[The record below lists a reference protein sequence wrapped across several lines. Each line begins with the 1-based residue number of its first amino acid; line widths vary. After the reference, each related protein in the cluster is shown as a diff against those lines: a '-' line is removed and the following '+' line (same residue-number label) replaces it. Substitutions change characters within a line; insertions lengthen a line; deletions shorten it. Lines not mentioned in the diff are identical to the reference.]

1 MKYMLDTDI
10 CIYVIKKKPD
20 RVLAALHAGV
30 QEGIAISAI
39 TLAELEYG
47 VEASAHVE
55 KNTLALNQF
64 LSIMSILP
72 FEDKAAVEYGKIHAD
87 LRRKGM
93 LIGSMDMLIAA
104 HAKSKGLILVT
115 NNIRE
120 FERVEGLKLE
130 NWSHTADG

>member
-47 VEASAHVE
+47 VEASEHVE

-130 NWSHTADG
+130 NWSHTTDG